1 MFIHIN
7 SNVIKSNKK
16 HNKMDPPITVRRV
29 KSKVEA
35 RYHELIIDGPC
46 KIVYAPDRPLPC
58 GARVWI
64 ETDAPLL
71 EDNRCREEEV

>member
-46 KIVYAPDRPLPC
+46 KFVYAPDNPLSC
-58 GARVWI
+58 GARVWS
-64 ETDAPLL
+64 ETDSPLGSKP
-71 EDNRCREEEV
+71 NGQ

>member
-29 KSKVEA
+29 KSKVA
-35 RYHELIIDGPC
+35 GRYHELFIDGP
-46 KIVYAPDRPLPC
+46 
-58 GARVWI
+58 
-64 ETDAPLL
+64 
-71 EDNRCREEEV
+71 